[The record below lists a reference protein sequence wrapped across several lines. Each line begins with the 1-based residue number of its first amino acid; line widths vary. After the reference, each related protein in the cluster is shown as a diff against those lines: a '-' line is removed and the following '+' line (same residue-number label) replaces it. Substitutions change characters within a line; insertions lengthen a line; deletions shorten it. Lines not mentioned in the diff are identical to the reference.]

1 MYRLINYLFS
11 FIIIYLF
18 ILEAGM
24 YDHARILTALVLS
37 CIVGFVAFFGNW
49 ITLDA
54 IKAVV
59 ILGTII
65 LGFAGWLAAAAIIF
79 FFITS
84 SLLTRR
90 NLKNGFVDDN
100 KRGMDHHLQKRRDGY
115 QIWANGFW
123 IALFS
128 IGYFLFSTDVFLIAF
143 FASLAAANADTWA
156 TEIGTYK
163 PWKTVKITTFKV
175 TQPGSD
181 GGISLKG
188 TFAAIFGAFAIATF
202 IFPGGFIFTSTVFLI
217 VFIFGVTGSVID
229 SFLGAIL
236 SGKNVSL
243 IVPDDFSGTKKAYL
257 NSFVN
262 WVSTGASGLLA
273 LFTTQLIF

>member
-1 MYRLINYLFS
+1 
-11 FIIIYLF
+11 
-18 ILEAGM
+18 M

-37 CIVGFVAFFGNW
+37 FIVGFVAFFGNW

-90 NLKNGFVDDN
+90 NLYSTNVDN
-100 KRGMDHHLQKRRDGY
+100 NHLEMDHHLQKRRDGY

-128 IGYFLFSTDVFLIAF
+128 IGYFLFSTHAFLIAV
-143 FASLAAANADTWA
+143 FASLAAATADTWA
-156 TEIGTYK
+156 TEIGTHK
-163 PWKTVKITTFKV
+163 PWKTVNITTFKA
-175 TQPGSD
+175 TKPGSD

-188 TFAAIFGAFAIATF
+188 TFAAVMGAFVIAIF
-202 IFPGGFIFTSTVFLI
+202 ILPGGFIFTSTTFLI

-229 SFLGAIL
+229 SILGAIL
-236 SGKNVSL
+236 SGKKVS
-243 IVPDDFSGTKKAYL
+243 ISVPDDFSGTKTAYL

-262 WVSTGASGLLA
+262 WVSIGASGLLA
-273 LFTTQLIF
+273 FFTTQLMF

>member
-1 MYRLINYLFS
+1 MYRLINYLFG
-11 FIIIYLF
+11 FTVIYLF

-37 CIVGFVAFFGNW
+37 FIVGFVAFFGNW

-65 LGFAGWLAAAAIIF
+65 LGFAGWLAATAIVF
-79 FFITS
+79 FFIS
-84 SLLTRR
+84 GSLLTRR
-90 NLKNGFVDDN
+90 NLKSGIVDDD
-100 KRGMDHHLQKRRDGY
+100 KLEMDHHLQKRRDGY

-128 IGYFLFSTDVFLIAF
+128 IGYFLFSTNAFLIAVF
-143 FASLAAANADTWA
+143 VSIAAATADTWA

-163 PWKTVKITTFKV
+163 PWKTVNITTFKA
-175 TQPGSD
+175 TEPGSD
-181 GGISLKG
+181 GGVSLKG
-188 TFAAIFGAFAIATF
+188 TFAAISGAFAISIF
-202 IFPGGFIFTSTVFLI
+202 ILPGDFIFTSTVFLI
-217 VFIFGVTGSVID
+217 VFVFGFTGSVID
-229 SFLGAIL
+229 SILGAIL
-236 SGKNVSL
+236 SDKNVSL
-243 IVPDDFSGTKKAYL
+243 SVPDDFSGTKAAYL

-262 WVSTGASGLLA
+262 WISIGVSGLLA
-273 LFTTQLIF
+273 LFTTQLMI